1 MNEYINR
8 QELMDARQKAIWVY
22 ENANIL
28 NAQAIRDNLKPLLD
42 ETDKHGRWYLADDG
56 DGHIC
61 VRAPLM
67 DASLLAIKA
76 LRSQHH
82 GKWLKN
88 WCDTGMVGHEYAECS
103 LCGCQMIDTNVFWDS
118 KFCPRCG
125 AQMIKE
131 S

>member
-1 MNEYINR
+1 MTNEDAIHFLMNIGHYVEYI
-8 QELMDARQKAIWVY
+8 
-22 ENANIL
+22 
-28 NAQAIRDNLKPLLD
+28 
-42 ETDKHGRWYLADDG
+42 

-88 WCDTGMVGHEYAECS
+88 WCDTGMIGHEYAECS

-131 S
+131 N